1 VIKLYEQ
8 YSEIHAWGRYG
19 KLISLSIML
28 LDLSPLKTS
37 RDYRL
42 LFSGQLVSFL
52 GSMMTFIVVPW
63 QMYQLTQS
71 SAMVGYIY
79 LAEFVPMVCLAFIGG
94 ALADFLDKRKMLRLT
109 EIGQTSVTAIL
120 LINSLLPHPQVWLL
134 FLSVA
139 LHAGFAAIQRP
150 AFESFIQKVIP
161 VEMMSAVMALNSIR
175 YSVGAI
181 VSPAIAGIIATQLSS
196 SVAYTIDLLTFSA
209 SLLAVFL
216 IRAVPRPENAERP
229 SFQSVKRAWK
239 YAFSRQELVG
249 TYFIDIAA
257 MFFAMPQ
264 ALYPA
269 LAVIYGEKYVGF
281 FPAAIAAGALIASLT
296 SGWTKNIHRHGLMV
310 IIAAVLWGV
319 AIIFFGLADSIVPAL
334 LFLGAAG
341 FFDMISGIFR
351 GSIWN
356 QTIPNYLRGRL
367 ASIEMMSYLTG
378 PMLGS
383 AKMGIVAE
391 TYGVK
396 TALVS
401 GGALC
406 VVSVLGAALFLPRFA
421 TYDGR
426 QGVKQREREEAERA
440 ELMRVSEAEF

>member
-1 VIKLYEQ
+1 
-8 YSEIHAWGRYG
+8 
-19 KLISLSIML
+19 MF
-28 LDLSPLKTS
+28 LDLSPLRVS

-42 LFSGQLVSFL
+42 LFFGQLVSFF

-63 QMYQLTQS
+63 QMYRLTES

-79 LAEFVPMVCLAFIGG
+79 LAEFVPMVCLAFVGG
-94 ALADFLDKRKMLRLT
+94 ALADYLDKRRMLRLT

-120 LINSLLPHPQVWLL
+120 LINSLLAAPHVWVL
-134 FLSVA
+134 FLCVA
-139 LHAGFAAIQRP
+139 LHAGFAALQRP

-161 VEMMSAVMALNSIR
+161 NHLMSAVMALNSIR

-181 VSPAIAGIIATQLSS
+181 VSPAVAGIIATQLSAA
-196 SVAYTIDLLTFSA
+196 VAYTIDLVTFAA

-216 IRAVPRPENAERP
+216 LRTVPSPENAEKP
-229 SFQSVKRAWK
+229 SWQGIKRAWK
-239 YAFSRQELVG
+239 YAFSRQELLG

-281 FPAAIAAGALIASLT
+281 FPAAIAAGALAASVT
-296 SGWTKNIHRHGLMV
+296 SGWTKNIHRHGVMV
-310 IIAAVLWGV
+310 TAAAVMWGV
-319 AIIFFGLADSIVPAL
+319 AIIFFGLVESIVPAL
-334 LFLGAAG
+334 FFLAVAG

-391 TYGVK
+391 KFGVR

-401 GGALC
+401 GGVLC
-406 VVSVLGAALFLPRFA
+406 VVSVAGASLFLPKFA
-421 TYDGR
+421 SYDGR
-426 QGVKQREREEAERA
+426 EGVKQKEREEAERA
-440 ELMRVSEAEF
+440 EMARVSESEF

>member
-1 VIKLYEQ
+1 M
-8 YSEIHAWGRYG
+8 
-19 KLISLSIML
+19 LI
-28 LDLSPLKTS
+28 DLSPLRTS

-42 LFSGQLVSFL
+42 LFFGQLVSFF

-63 QMYQLTQS
+63 QMFQLTGS

-79 LAEFVPMVCLAFIGG
+79 LAEFVPMVVLAFVGG
-94 ALADFLDKRKMLRLT
+94 AMADFLDKRKMLRLT
-109 EIGQTSVTAIL
+109 EIGQTAVTAIL
-120 LINSLLPHPQVWLL
+120 LANSLLPRPQIWVL
-134 FLSVA
+134 FVAVA
-139 LHAGFAAIQRP
+139 LHAGLAALQRP

-161 VEMMSAVMALNSIR
+161 AEMMSAVMALNSIR

-181 VSPAIAGIIATQLSS
+181 ISPAVAGLIATQFSAS
-196 SVAYTIDLLTFSA
+196 IAYTIDLVTFVA
-209 SLLAVFL
+209 SLIAVFM
-216 IRAVPRPENAERP
+216 IRFVPPPENAEKP
-229 SFQSVKRAWK
+229 SFQSIKRAWK

-269 LAVIYGEKYVGF
+269 LAVIYGDKYVGF
-281 FPAAIAAGALIASLT
+281 FPAAIASGALIASLT
-296 SGWTKNIHRHGLMV
+296 SGWTRKIHRHGLMV
-310 IIAAVLWGV
+310 TIAAVLWGV
-319 AIIFFGLADSIVPAL
+319 AIAFFGLVDSLVPAL

-391 TYGVK
+391 KFGVK

-401 GGALC
+401 GGVLC
-406 VVSVLGAALFLPRFA
+406 VVAVIGAAVFLPKFA

-426 QGVKQREREEAERA
+426 EGVKKREIEEAERA
-440 ELMRVSEAEF
+440 EMLRVSESEF

>member
-1 VIKLYEQ
+1 
-8 YSEIHAWGRYG
+8 
-19 KLISLSIML
+19 MF
-28 LDLSPLKTS
+28 LDLSPLRVS

-42 LFSGQLVSFL
+42 LFFGQLISFF

-63 QMYQLTQS
+63 QMYQLTGS

-79 LAEFVPMVCLAFIGG
+79 LAEFVPMVILAFVGG
-94 ALADFLDKRKMLRLT
+94 ALADYFDKRRLLRWT
-109 EIGQTSVTAIL
+109 EMGQGAASAL
-120 LINSLLPHPQVWLL
+120 LLANSFLPQPQIWVL
-134 FLSVA
+134 FVCVA
-139 LHAGFAAIQRP
+139 LHAGLAAVQRP

-161 VEMMSAVMALNSIR
+161 PEHMAAVMALNSIR
-175 YSVGAI
+175 WSVGAI
-181 VSPAIAGIIATQLSS
+181 VSPAIAGVIAVSLGP
-196 SVAYTIDLLTFSA
+196 SVAYALDLVTFAGTIY
-209 SLLAVFL
+209 AVYA
-216 IRAVPRPENAERP
+216 INAVPPPDNAERP
-229 SFQSVKRAWK
+229 SWEGIRKAWR

-269 LAVIYGEKYVGF
+269 LAVYYGEKYIGL
-281 FPAAIAAGALIASLT
+281 FPAAIAAGALLASLT
-296 SGWTKNIHRHGLMV
+296 SGWTKNVQRHGVMV
-310 IIAAVLWGV
+310 IVAAALWGV
-319 AIIFFGLADSIVPAL
+319 AIVLFGSVDSIVLAL
-334 LFLGAAG
+334 LFLVAAG

-367 ASIEMMSYLTG
+367 ASIEMISYLTG

-391 TYGVK
+391 AVGVK
-396 TALVS
+396 FALVS

-406 VVSVLGAALFLPRFA
+406 VAAVLGTAVFLPRFFA
-421 TYDGR
+421 YDGR
-426 QGVKQREREEAERA
+426 EGVKQKEIEEAERA
-440 ELMRVSEAEF
+440 EMLRVSESEF